1 MYTVD
6 HLIKLHQDEASRLRR
21 SSASIWRRRRREHKQ
36 MLNAFHRRME
46 EFAIPRSS
54 TRVPAVR
61 KLFSAMAAAVVA
73 GLVVLVG

>member
-6 HLIKLHQDEASRLRR
+6 HLRKKHQDEARRMRR

-36 MLNAFHRRME
+36 MLNAFHRRKAG
-46 EFAIPRSS
+46 FAIPRYS
-54 TRVPAVR
+54 TGVPAVR